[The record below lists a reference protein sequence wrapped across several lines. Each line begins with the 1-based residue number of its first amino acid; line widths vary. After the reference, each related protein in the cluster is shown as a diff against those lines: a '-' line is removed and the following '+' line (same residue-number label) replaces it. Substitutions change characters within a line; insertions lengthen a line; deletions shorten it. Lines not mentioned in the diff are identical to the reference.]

1 MLTDFQEPGIME
13 LTLSQFYL
21 TALAR
26 FAPQLASQKPTAPR
40 PPDYNQPMTA
50 SSVQTT
56 LDTTK
61 LEGFASPFFSH
72 VEPTNS

>member
-26 FAPQLASQKPTAPR
+26 FAPQLASQKPTAPM